1 MVQTNG
7 PTLSLCT
14 LAGTANKPPLLHS
27 RFALIAK
34 LSLGTPVRMAV
45 QLPEVERVPPR
56 GTR

>member
-14 LAGTANKPPLLHS
+14 LPGTANKPPLLHS

-45 QLPEVERVPPR
+45 QLPEV
-56 GTR
+56 